1 MGKMT
6 MRRVGAWGLSLVLSL
21 GLLVS
26 PSSLVLAEEASS
38 PSSFAEALEAKFVD
52 PDRVYSS
59 DVRWW
64 LGTAS
69 ATDDTLL
76 EEIQNLYDGG
86 FRGVELCMQG
96 ESAAPDDVYA
106 YGSEMWSHKW
116 KLMMNKLLDL
126 GMGVYL
132 TSGTNWA
139 TSNVPASEMDPASQE
154 AMQIVVMPSTMP
166 GTMGC
171 CDPIVA
177 AGESIEQD
185 VQLPPI
191 VRDNTALLGVYA
203 YEINPDGDF
212 LYGTDID
219 LVAEGAVTTKG
230 DSATEYALSWTA
242 PTDGKQGEQARYQ
255 IITMWTQGSYEV
267 SEPAMEPCYTTNY
280 FDVRGVEALRRFWEK
295 HYLDEEELNQKILDG
310 DVQLFMDS
318 LEIRYGGSENG
329 YDGGIGFTWWAED
342 AREEFEARKGYDI
355 LPYLFLV
362 RGLGYNFAQAGD
374 PYYATDGT
382 YYDLAEEENLEEKI
396 INDWQSFL
404 TELYEERMLVP
415 LKEWLN
421 SIGIK
426 TRVQISYGKPFE
438 ITEPAQYVDFPEA
451 ENLNQYD
458 QADIL
463 RLHTAGAKLF
473 NKVLS
478 TETGGTDNLYG
489 TSYQQQL
496 RHIYSQYAVG
506 FQRVIWHIWTAAYG
520 YGNHEWPGYMSGSS
534 FMQNAF
540 FRWGS
545 RDPSSRDYDEFN
557 AHIGRVQE
565 LLQTGKARSDIG
577 FIHNNWAQGMKS
589 SAEDGSFSQ
598 GSKNWQFA
606 HEGVH
611 YRSTELQDHGYTYD
625 YMTPDFLFN
634 EDVTFNPETATLEM
648 AGYKA
653 LVIYQDMLDADA
665 AKKILE
671 LAGQGLPV
679 VILDGAAVATPFN
692 DGREEELSATMEELK
707 ALPNVRVAAVA
718 DPIDYGKNETGGFDD
733 EVYEKMLEL
742 GVLPYAGFAK
752 ENHQILTQTR
762 QDEDG
767 NEYVF
772 AYNYCPD
779 DYHGYSSKEEV
790 QLENHG
796 TCCKEE
802 IVMQG
807 LFVPY
812 EIDAW
817 SGKVTKLGEYRYE
830 DGNTILPVDIDFGNI
845 ALYAFEKVE
854 EEGPSVVYTDAAA
867 AYPAEDGF
875 VIRVTENGTYGTKL
889 STGEFYSNLV
899 EGLPE
904 KADIQGWDVTV
915 TSWTAGE
922 ESGDLVRTETIGD
935 LTTENRKTSTV
946 MTEIPVQLDT
956 LTTWDQIPEVGKEVS
971 GTGHYEASF
980 TWDASLADGAY
991 LDFGDS
997 LDQSMKVWVNGVKV
1011 GGDISQNE
1019 TKLPKSVGEPIGD
1032 GTGGTFVPEGKE
1044 EYTGGISFTKPVADI
1059 GEYLVDGE
1067 NRIVIE
1073 YSSSLTNVQLSR
1085 GAIFPSYFGAS
1096 GGWWDFDTDYR
1107 MNGPAQAVLIPYR
1120 DVKVTE
1126 GVQTTD
1132 LSEAEVELEAADY
1145 VYTGQAYEPAVL
1157 SVKVADATLTEGE
1170 DYTVS
1175 YEGNDA
1181 AGEAKALITGTGTT
1195 YGGTKEVT
1203 FSIAPVDIA
1212 DAEIVVEDPVYTG
1225 AAIRPAVSVKVAD
1238 AELTFGKDFVTSVE
1252 NNKDVTEE
1260 GALCIVKGKGN
1271 YTGKVEVP
1279 FHILAKDLSEVRV
1292 NVLGAPYAA
1301 TGEEIIPA
1309 VSVEYGGMPVSPD
1322 FYWGATALVPG
1333 LEYEVT
1339 FENNVEPGEATAT
1352 FTGVGNYTG
1361 TVTVP
1366 FTIE

>member
-1 MGKMT
+1 
-6 MRRVGAWGLSLVLSL
+6 
-21 GLLVS
+21 
-26 PSSLVLAEEASS
+26 
-38 PSSFAEALEAKFVD
+38 
-52 PDRVYSS
+52 
-59 DVRWW
+59 
-64 LGTAS
+64 
-69 ATDDTLL
+69 
-76 EEIQNLYDGG
+76 
-86 FRGVELCMQG
+86 
-96 ESAAPDDVYA
+96 
-106 YGSEMWSHKW
+106 
-116 KLMMNKLLDL
+116 
-126 GMGVYL
+126 
-132 TSGTNWA
+132 
-139 TSNVPASEMDPASQE
+139 
-154 AMQIVVMPSTMP
+154 
-166 GTMGC
+166 
-171 CDPIVA
+171 
-177 AGESIEQD
+177 
-185 VQLPPI
+185 
-191 VRDNTALLGVYA
+191 
-203 YEINPDGDF
+203 
-212 LYGTDID
+212 
-219 LVAEGAVTTKG
+219 
-230 DSATEYALSWTA
+230 
-242 PTDGKQGEQARYQ
+242 
-255 IITMWTQGSYEV
+255 
-267 SEPAMEPCYTTNY
+267 
-280 FDVRGVEALRRFWEK
+280 
-295 HYLDEEELNQKILDG
+295 
-310 DVQLFMDS
+310 
-318 LEIRYGGSENG
+318 
-329 YDGGIGFTWWAED
+329 
-342 AREEFEARKGYDI
+342 
-355 LPYLFLV
+355 
-362 RGLGYNFAQAGD
+362 
-374 PYYATDGT
+374 
-382 YYDLAEEENLEEKI
+382 
-396 INDWQSFL
+396 
-404 TELYEERMLVP
+404 
-415 LKEWLN
+415 
-421 SIGIK
+421 
-426 TRVQISYGKPFE
+426 
-438 ITEPAQYVDFPEA
+438 
-451 ENLNQYD
+451 
-458 QADIL
+458 
-463 RLHTAGAKLF
+463 
-473 NKVLS
+473 
-478 TETGGTDNLYG
+478 
-489 TSYQQQL
+489 
-496 RHIYSQYAVG
+496 
-506 FQRVIWHIWTAAYG
+506 
-520 YGNHEWPGYMSGSS
+520 
-534 FMQNAF
+534 
-540 FRWGS
+540 
-545 RDPSSRDYDEFN
+545 
-557 AHIGRVQE
+557 
-565 LLQTGKARSDIG
+565 
-577 FIHNNWAQGMKS
+577 
-589 SAEDGSFSQ
+589 
-598 GSKNWQFA
+598 
-606 HEGVH
+606 
-611 YRSTELQDHGYTYD
+611 
-625 YMTPDFLFN
+625 
-634 EDVTFNPETATLEM
+634 
-648 AGYKA
+648 
-653 LVIYQDMLDADA
+653 
-665 AKKILE
+665 
-671 LAGQGLPV
+671 
-679 VILDGAAVATPFN
+679 
-692 DGREEELSATMEELK
+692 
-707 ALPNVRVAAVA
+707 
-718 DPIDYGKNETGGFDD
+718 
-733 EVYEKMLEL
+733 
-742 GVLPYAGFAK
+742 
-752 ENHQILTQTR
+752 
-762 QDEDG
+762 
-767 NEYVF
+767 
-772 AYNYCPD
+772 
-779 DYHGYSSKEEV
+779 
-790 QLENHG
+790 
-796 TCCKEE
+796 
-802 IVMQG
+802 
-807 LFVPY
+807 
-812 EIDAW
+812 
-817 SGKVTKLGEYRYE
+817 
-830 DGNTILPVDIDFGNI
+830 
-845 ALYAFEKVE
+845 
-854 EEGPSVVYTDAAA
+854 
-867 AYPAEDGF
+867 GF

-899 EGLPE
+899 EDLPE

-915 TSWTAGE
+915 TSWTASE

-1157 SVKVADATLTEGE
+1157 SVKVADATLAEGE